1 MGGGR
6 STMRAESSAVM
17 LIVSFGY
24 TLTEQRSCHNGRIL
38 LQESFAASC
47 PLSIHVPS
55 IHLLEGWLK
64 EDLLTEVT

>member
-24 TLTEQRSCHNGRIL
+24 TLTEQRSSRQWKDSSAGKA
-38 LQESFAASC
+38 FAASF
-47 PLSIHVPS
+47 PLHTCSFHTP
-55 IHLLEGWLK
+55 
-64 EDLLTEVT
+64 T